1 MDKTHKFD
9 IKQPEQ
15 GLQGVILHQNNPNV
29 KLEAT
34 KHLEPA
40 LSYVGIINSFQN
52 EEIQSNLQQQQ
63 TTLSSIKENNNHL
76 LNGSIG
82 VNTTTGDDI
91 MMRDF
96 TDFVEMVDS
105 LNGMP
110 DIEFVEDNFE
120 IFPT

>member
-1 MDKTHKFD
+1 MKHSQQT
-9 IKQPEQ
+9 IQ
-15 GLQGVILHQNNPNV
+15 GTMIPSNQHV
-29 KLEAT
+29 KLEART
-34 KHLEPA
+34 TPN
-40 LSYVGIINSFQN
+40 SYNCNTNSSFQQH
-52 EEIQSNLQQQQ
+52 EQHQQQQ
-63 TTLSSIKENNNHL
+63 VISTSVMKENNNHL

-82 VNTTTGDDI
+82 VSTGDDI

-120 IFPT
+120 IFPS

>member
-1 MDKTHKFD
+1 M
-9 IKQPEQ
+9 KQSQQTIQ
-15 GLQGVILHQNNPNV
+15 GTMFPSNQPV
-29 KLEAT
+29 KLEART
-34 KHLEPA
+34 TTN
-40 LSYVGIINSFQN
+40 SYNCNINSSFQQP
-52 EEIQSNLQQQQ
+52 EQHQQVISNAVM
-63 TTLSSIKENNNHL
+63 KENNNHL

-82 VNTTTGDDI
+82 VSTGDDI

-120 IFPT
+120 IFPS

>member
-1 MDKTHKFD
+1 MNLLYK
-9 IKQPEQ
+9 EY
-15 GLQGVILHQNNPNV
+15 
-29 KLEAT
+29 
-34 KHLEPA
+34 A
-40 LSYVGIINSFQN
+40 LLAI
-52 EEIQSNLQQQQ
+52 
-63 TTLSSIKENNNHL
+63 SSIKENNNHL

-120 IFPT
+120 IF

>member
-29 KLEAT
+29 KLEAR
-34 KHLEPA
+34 KHPDSA
-40 LSYVGIINSFQN
+40 LSYIGIINSFQN